1 MMKEDYTCVISII
14 SLSGYRIS
22 IDILKERATQVD
34 KINDGEESKNR
45 VLFLG
50 WLNIDLSSK
59 NLLQEIM

>member
-50 WLNIDLSSK
+50 C
-59 NLLQEIM
+59 

>member
-34 KINDGEESKNR
+34 KINGEESKNR

>member
-34 KINDGEESKNR
+34 KINDGEER
-45 VLFLG
+45 IEFYFLDS
-50 WLNIDLSSK
+50 WILIYPRK
-59 NLLQEIM
+59 ICCKK

>member
-22 IDILKERATQVD
+22 IDILKERAIQVD

-45 VLFLG
+45 VIL
-50 WLNIDLSSK
+50 
-59 NLLQEIM
+59 

>member
-45 VLFLG
+45 VILG
-50 WLNIDLSSK
+50 WLDINLSSK
-59 NLLQEIM
+59 NFL

>member
-45 VLFLG
+45 VILG
-50 WLNIDLSSK
+50 WLDINLSSK
-59 NLLQEIM
+59 NLL